1 MVRTRDV
8 DFIHGINRFHR
19 PRVRAKLLRKHLRN
33 RLAVDDIIERF
44 FRFPFQFLKPPV
56 RGSIS
61 RRFVT
66 YLNSTKY
73 SLKRDIPTSEIHVNS
88 SVVPLYFVPR
98 FPWSPSSK
106 RNVVVIVVFFTT
118 PIVLGKLIAY
128 IKTSVLYN
136 HFLSSASKI
145 KETAIETSIAG
156 VVIRCKKTFNPFE

>member
-1 MVRTRDV
+1 MAHARS
-8 DFIHGINRFHR
+8 
-19 PRVRAKLLRKHLRN
+19 PRVGVNPHANNIAHCFK
-33 RLAVDDIIERF
+33 
-44 FRFPFQFLKPPV
+44 
-56 RGSIS
+56 
-61 RRFVT
+61 FVT
-66 YLNSTKY
+66 YFNSTKY

-88 SVVPLYFVPR
+88 SVVPLNFVPR
-98 FPWSPSSK
+98 FRWSPSSK
-106 RNVVVIVVFFTT
+106 RNVVVIVFFTT